1 MNFFLEPESQNT
13 RFRIQ
18 YFGEKCKQFFITLF
32 PFCRDAQLFLKA
44 SLPLQ
49 ENHSVY
55 RTLLQGALFFYTIVF
70 EVYLHKC
77 IHHLIL
83 QKYHPFCRDYLNIIQ
98 KMHKYKQYHL
108 FSHIYIYICIYTYS
122 LLQGFFHTT
131 KNACLQTVLNICIYI
146 FPSARNL

>member
-108 FSHIYIYICIYTYS
+108 FSHIYIFVYTHIPFCRD
-122 LLQGFFHTT
+122 FFIQQKMH
-131 KNACLQTVLNICIYI
+131 ACKQY
-146 FPSARNL
+146 